1 MLDGFDGAEAAVD
14 VSEVETKTDL
24 LDRDDDLVRDGWT
37 LRRDWL
43 ALELETNFD
52 GGGLEEGCFG

>member
-14 VSEVETKTDL
+14 VSEIETKTDL
-24 LDRDDDLVRDGWT
+24 LDGDHDLVGDGWT

-43 ALELETNFD
+43 ALKLESNLD
-52 GGGLEEGCFG
+52 GGGSEEGSLG